1 MYKVPKVKKIG
12 DFWPLI
18 KHCPHCMNFI
28 IPTFINEKI
37 KYSKYLYKIW
47 KEFISFDMKEQKG
60 I

>member
-1 MYKVPKVKKIG
+1 
-12 DFWPLI
+12 
-18 KHCPHCMNFI
+18 MNFI